1 MASESKSL
9 QRNLEPIVMQWSL
22 IQKRHMWIR
31 GPVRKR
37 VNVADL
43 RVFARVALGCHL
55 RIWIWRGLSP
65 SPEQKTVALYAKT
78 LCINNMVY
86 ADLCLPSGSLE
97 IWYMLGKGSRHDW
110 PQ

>member
-31 GPVRKR
+31 GPVWKR

-65 SPEQKTVALYAKT
+65 SPEQKTVARYAKT

-86 ADLCLPSGSLE
+86 ADLCLASGSLE
-97 IWYMLGKGSRHDW
+97 IWYMVGNGSLHDW